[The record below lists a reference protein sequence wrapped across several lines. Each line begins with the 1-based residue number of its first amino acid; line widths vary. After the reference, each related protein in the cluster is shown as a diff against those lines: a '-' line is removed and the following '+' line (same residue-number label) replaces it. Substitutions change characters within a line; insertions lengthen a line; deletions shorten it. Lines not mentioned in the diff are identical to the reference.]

1 MRRTIN
7 LLPSLALLLLASAC
21 ATGPAPDTADNTY
34 QVYYLG
40 GQSNME
46 GFGYVADL
54 SADMTGPVPRV
65 MIFTAQMTPDQQPVN
80 TLGTWTPLVPGHGTG
95 FKSNGSSNQLSDRF
109 GPELL
114 FGRTLSDL
122 NPDARVAIIKYAFG
136 GTALAHGAGFGNW
149 DPDSRDGHQINQ
161 YDHALAAIDKALSV
175 TDIDGDGRADR
186 MVPAGIVWMQGE
198 ADAHDSP
205 RTANAYRGNLERMMN
220 LLRAAL
226 RKDDLP
232 VVIGKITDSGMDE
245 DGQLMHYI
253 ETVQQAQADF
263 VAADGCAAYV
273 TVTDSLA
280 YLEDGWHYDSEGFI
294 RMGAAF
300 AKAMH
305 GLQQRCP
312 PQY

>member
-1 MRRTIN
+1 MRRTTKF
-7 LLPSLALLLLASAC
+7 LLALAVLVLAVAC
-21 ATGPAPDTADNTY
+21 ASGPVSDTAGNIY

-54 SADMTGPVPRV
+54 PEELAAPVPEVR
-65 MIFTAQMTPDQQPVN
+65 IFTAQMTPDQQPVD
-80 TLGTWTPLVPGHGTG
+80 TRGTWTPLLPGHGTG
-95 FKSNGSSNQLSDRF
+95 FKSDGTTNQLSDRF

-114 FGRTLSDL
+114 FGRTMAAL
-122 NPDARVAIIKYAFG
+122 NAGTRIAIIKYSFG

-149 DPDSRDGHQINQ
+149 DPDSRDGHDINQ
-161 YDHALAAIDKALSV
+161 YDHALAAIDKAWSAG
-175 TDIDGDGRADR
+175 DIDGDGHADT

-205 RTANAYRGNLERMMN
+205 RTADAYRGNLERMMN

-226 RKDDLP
+226 RRDDLP

-263 VAADGCAAYV
+263 VEADACAAYV

-280 YLEDGWHYDSEGFI
+280 YLDDGWHYDSEGFI
-294 RMGAAF
+294 RMGTAF
-300 AKAMH
+300 AEAMH
-305 GLQQRCP
+305 NLQQRCP